1 MTVYRLHEKIRQVG
15 FEPAQRDSRYNI
27 VRSFDRPMTKEE
39 LAPVLIQTRVREAN
53 VINLVN
59 NGKPVTEKS

>member
-1 MTVYRLHEKIRQVG
+1 MTVYRLHEQIRQAG

-39 LAPVLIQTRVREAN
+39 LAPLPIKTRMREAN
-53 VINLVN
+53 IINLVD
-59 NGKPVTEKS
+59 NGKPVTVKS